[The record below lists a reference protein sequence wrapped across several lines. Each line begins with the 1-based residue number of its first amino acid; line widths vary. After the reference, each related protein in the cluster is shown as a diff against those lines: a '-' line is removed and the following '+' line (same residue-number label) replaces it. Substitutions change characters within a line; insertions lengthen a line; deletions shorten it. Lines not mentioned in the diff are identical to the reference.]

1 VESTQLAREIKDHTR
16 APQLDTVVGM
26 KLRTVL
32 VIQEPRER
40 IPEYVIL
47 KLAALT
53 KIAPTEQAKIRDAK
67 EPSLFHLPAGRYGL
81 DHERA
86 VDLNSLA
93 RVHKG
98 AIPAGRPVGKLD
110 ANMMRV
116 LDERLAKYLEL
127 DLSTLIKAEAAAIVE
142 GIRKLAEQA

>member
-1 VESTQLAREIKDHTR
+1 
-16 APQLDTVVGM
+16 M

-40 IPEYVIL
+40 IPEYVTL

-53 KIAPTEQAKIRDAK
+53 KIAPAEQAKIRNGE
-67 EPSLFHLPAGRYGL
+67 EPSLFHLAAKRYGL

-93 RVHKG
+93 RVHRS
-98 AIPAGRPVGKLD
+98 AIPAGRPVGKID
-110 ANMMRV
+110 TNMMRV

-127 DLSTLIKAEAAAIVE
+127 DLSALIKAEAAAIVE
-142 GIRKLAEQA
+142 GIRKLAEQAD